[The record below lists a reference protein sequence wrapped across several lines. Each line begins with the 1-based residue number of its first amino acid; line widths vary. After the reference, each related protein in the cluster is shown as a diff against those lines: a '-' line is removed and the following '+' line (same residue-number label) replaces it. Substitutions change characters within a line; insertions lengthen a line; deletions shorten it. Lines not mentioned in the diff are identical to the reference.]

1 MEDLGNRGRCAQPCR
16 LPYEL
21 IEENS
26 TNKKQKVIDKAY
38 LISPRDLCSLDYI
51 PQLINSG
58 VKCFKIEGRLKSP
71 EYVATVTRIYRK
83 YIDMVLNEET
93 YVIDENDKLELKQ
106 IFNRGGFSDGHLS
119 NKPNHDLVFKEKPNN
134 MGLYLGNVAGYNK
147 QKGHIKIL
155 LNEPLSLG
163 DTINFEKENTK
174 YTISELMRNNSNIPF
189 AKVGSTVIV
198 GRMKGNIHIGDKIY
212 KLSSKRLLDEAQ
224 KSYNTENKK
233 LPLACNIS
241 VKKDMPITM
250 EVSLHGINFSLYKHI
265 SVKVQSNLL
274 PEKATNSP
282 ITKERIIAQIKKT
295 NNTPF
300 EFKAIHVDLENDVF
314 IPSIKELNEIRRMAL
329 AKLENIIISKNK
341 RKVNFEDNQL
351 NDLLEKNNAC
361 NLQISNKKNLVAY
374 FNIINPDFD
383 YSKLS
388 KEYIS
393 CVYIPLRYFMRKDC
407 QTALKTITSN
417 FKTYIYMPAII
428 KANYKNIIKHGL
440 EDLLKT
446 YNIAGFVLS
455 SLGDFILLEKYKELY
470 DFIGNFTLNIFN
482 SFSID
487 MLKNLGLTKITLSP
501 ELNLD
506 DINNIYKIE
515 NGNIPLE
522 LIVYGN
528 TPVMKMNYCV
538 LGISNK
544 CYPKCK
550 IRCKTSNK
558 YYLRD
563 RLGFEFRILPD
574 NIQTVT
580 TIFNSKITSI
590 QHLDTNIN
598 YFRMDFLDE
607 TIDEINSI
615 SKCVFNKTKLEGK
628 QYTYGNLNRDV

>member
-26 TNKKQKVIDKAY
+26 TNKKQKVIDKGY
-38 LISPRDLCSLDYI
+38 LISPRDLSSLDYI
-51 PQLINSG
+51 PQLINAG
-58 VKCFKIEGRLKSP
+58 VKCFKIEGRLKTP

-83 YIDMVLNEET
+83 YIDMVLNEEN

-155 LNEPLSLG
+155 LNAPLALG
-163 DTINFEKENTK
+163 DTISFEKENTK
-174 YTISELMRNNSNIPF
+174 YTISELMRNNSNIPS

-250 EVSLHGINFSLYKHI
+250 EVCLQNMNCSLYKHI

-274 PEKATNSP
+274 PDKATNFP
-282 ITKERIIAQIKKT
+282 ITKERIISQIEKT

-300 EFKAIHVDLENDVF
+300 KFKEIHVDLDDNLF

-329 AKLENIIISKNK
+329 VKLENIIILKNK
-341 RKVNFEDNQL
+341 RKVKFEDNQL
-351 NDLLEKNNAC
+351 NDLLEKNNAYD
-361 NLQISNKKNLVAY
+361 LQISNKKNLVAY

-428 KANYKNIIKHGL
+428 KSNYKNIIKHGL

-446 YNIAGFVLS
+446 YNIAGFIIS
-455 SLGDFILLEKYKELY
+455 SLGDFILLEKYKGLY

-487 MLKNLGLTKITLSP
+487 ILKKLGLTKITLSP
-501 ELNLD
+501 ELNSD
-506 DINNIYKIE
+506 DIHNIYKIE

-563 RLGFEFRILPD
+563 RLGFEFRVLPD

-580 TIFNSKITSI
+580 TIFNSKITST

-607 TIDEINSI
+607 TLDEINSI

-628 QYTYGNLNRDV
+628 QYTYGNLNREV